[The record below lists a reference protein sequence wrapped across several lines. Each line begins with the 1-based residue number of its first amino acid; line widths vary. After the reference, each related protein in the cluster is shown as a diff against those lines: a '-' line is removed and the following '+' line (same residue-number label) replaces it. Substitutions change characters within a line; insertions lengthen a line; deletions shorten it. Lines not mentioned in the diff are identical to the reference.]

1 METRQE
7 RKPKKPHYI
16 PRPPG
21 KPFKYQCFQCP
32 FTCNIKSHLF
42 NHMKYN
48 LCKNS
53 ISLVSQRGEQTGRA
67 SRAPQRS
74 TSSNQVHPEPSMP
87 AKPSPIRPDHPNS
100 KIRIVEKLE
109 ELAVQKVEGGDDR
122 EGNQSPV
129 KKVTEN
135 SSELISIE
143 SRDPGTVETMIKC
156 ASSSAFSPVQR
167 KCENEARP
175 PRKADQ
181 PSSHIPVC
189 PSFHPGPTWG
199 QRATSAPLKPPAD
212 YPPYVL
218 PERTTHA
225 FYQTYMQN
233 QSIPPAYCLS
243 LQEHNRPLV
252 PAPLIPPNHPSLLQP
267 YTYRY
272 SHPFFQVPPLPYGV
286 YPPEHTPSLQGPRYI
301 PMEMFSHGFESRD
314 YGRYAYLQPGSYSRP
329 SEARGNQQHGGD
341 RATRQSP
348 MAGCAASGSPD
359 RPSVVDMT
367 QQHSINPQHSAHRE
381 PQPTC
386 QSDCTTPGRGAMTE
400 PERLLIN
407 LCVKQQEGSTQK
419 QRRDIVEST
428 PSSMRCS
435 GFLSEEGEDE
445 DSDDAAAPLNL
456 SKRDQN
462 RSVHTADHIYNEE
475 INSESESNDEDAPLD
490 LCLRAQSN
498 NQLQTGS
505 TMRSEE
511 VPEQVCVRQVQSTP
525 SEQEQCDRRHSAAF
539 ALCQLASS
547 SNIDT
552 TEHPSEPHKDT
563 QSPSHQQCPVPDEAP
578 NGDTP
583 GTGKSEQNT
592 AAQGKKRASDEAT
605 KTTSK
610 RVRVN
615 EPVRDK
621 RRRTQNC

>member
-74 TSSNQVHPEPSMP
+74 TSCNQVHTEPSMP
-87 AKPSPIRPDHPNS
+87 AKPSPIRPEHTNS
-100 KIRIVEKLE
+100 KMRMMEKLD
-109 ELAVQKVEGGDDR
+109 ELIVQEVDGGDDR
-122 EGNQSPV
+122 EGNESPV

-143 SRDPGTVETMIKC
+143 SRDSGTGETTTKC
-156 ASSSAFSPVQR
+156 GSSSAFSPVPR
-167 KCENEARP
+167 KCENETRP

-181 PSSHIPVC
+181 PTSQIPARAY
-189 PSFHPGPTWG
+189 FHPGPTWG
-199 QRATSAPLKPPAD
+199 QRSVPAPLKPAD
-212 YPPYVL
+212 YPPYML

-225 FYQTYMQN
+225 FYQTYLQN
-233 QSIPPAYCLS
+233 QSVPPTYCLS

-252 PAPLIPPNHPSLLQP
+252 PAPLIPPNHSSLLQP
-267 YTYRY
+267 YPYRY
-272 SHPFFQVPPLPYGV
+272 NPHFLQVPPLPYGV

-301 PMEMFSHGFESRD
+301 PMEMFAHGLEPSD
-314 YGRYAYLQPGSYSRP
+314 YGRYTYLQPGTYSRP
-329 SEARGNQQHGGD
+329 SEAKGSQQHGD
-341 RATRQSP
+341 KATRQSP

-359 RPSVVDMT
+359 RPSIADII
-367 QQHSINPQHSAHRE
+367 QHQSVNPQNSAHQE
-381 PQPTC
+381 PQPTG
-386 QSDCTTPGRGAMTE
+386 QSDCITPGKEPVTE
-400 PERLLIN
+400 PERLSRN
-407 LCVKQQEGSTQK
+407 LNTKQQGNSTQK
-419 QRRDIVEST
+419 QRRNIVEGTT
-428 PSSMRCS
+428 PSSVQCS
-435 GFLSEEGEDE
+435 GFLSEEAEDE
-445 DSDDAAAPLNL
+445 DSEDDAAPLNL
-456 SKRDQN
+456 SKRDCN
-462 RSVHTADHIYNEE
+462 RSVYTVNHISDEE
-475 INSESESNDEDAPLD
+475 IDSESESNDEDAPLD
-490 LCLRAQSN
+490 LCLRAQNN
-498 NQLQTGS
+498 NQVQTDP
-505 TMRSEE
+505 TMSSDDIS
-511 VPEQVCVRQVQSTP
+511 EQVCVSQVQTP
-525 SEQEQCDRRHSAAF
+525 LSEQEQCERRHSAAF

-547 SNIDT
+547 SNINT
-552 TEHPSEPHKDT
+552 AELPSESHKDT
-563 QSPSHQQCPVPDEAP
+563 QSPSYQQPAL
-578 NGDTP
+578 NQALNRDTP

-592 AAQGKKRASDEAT
+592 AVQGQKRASDKAT

-610 RVRVN
+610 RMRVN